1 MAIFFL
7 QMFLMVSY
15 FESNSLVSPVF
26 QISQTWDPI
35 GHCCCTFYVYV
46 AGASPLEL
54 VERVELC
61 LPFDVVVFLV
71 WPTTCNSP
79 FSFSATEPS
88 KGFSGNG
95 AAKWRQPEVLS
106 STSWLLACSF
116 WRDGNNK
123 LDQKGR
129 EESWLTSDHNDR
141 HILTLYFQAVGDEGK
156 SFRVNGQNL
165 PSSGQ
170 PRDRTLC
177 IVYISQASFRL

>member
-61 LPFDVVVFLV
+61 LPFDDLQL
-71 WPTTCNSP
+71 PILL
-79 FSFSATEPS
+79 FSNRT
-88 KGFSGNG
+88 
-95 AAKWRQPEVLS
+95 
-106 STSWLLACSF
+106 
-116 WRDGNNK
+116 
-123 LDQKGR
+123 
-129 EESWLTSDHNDR
+129 
-141 HILTLYFQAVGDEGK
+141 FQ
-156 SFRVNGQNL
+156 
-165 PSSGQ
+165 
-170 PRDRTLC
+170 
-177 IVYISQASFRL
+177 RLFG